1 MYTLQN
7 KNQSC
12 RIRNPF
18 FGLLCGSPIAAE
30 LNFVFRENRIVV
42 GRKFAV
48 RTVGQY
54 LKDADV
60 LNVSRKNI
68 VEGFLVFFPALHF
81 VKVVEGIHIGAD
93 IGRFPRIREPA
104 FRHGHIGFGIGKCVE
119 VSCQYGR
126 NVTEFT
132 GHFRTERGT
141 PKLRLSAFMIE
152 MRIEMREF
160 FAAFLIEKEG
170 IAADP
175 GKRRIPA
182 AARNSRCF
190 REPETAL
197 LKKLETLLKIEDCG
211 ELTMDCLRGQS
222 EKWKHLT
229 SLVDEAVAG
238 VKNEVVLLD
247 CELEYIH
254 DRIEELSSVDL
265 QEKMWLN
272 QNNDTGRISS
282 YAELMCSLYDD
293 CFLELVLKKAMEK
306 YGHSNNALNGLY
318 KLSSL
323 LNNYEEPYTNG
334 HIDDEL
340 IIKDSNW
347 QVIVKQ
353 AQRVLANWDQIQ
365 PMLSQ
370 L

>member
-1 MYTLQN
+1 MKEISPEELYSLYKDTLY
-7 KNQSC
+7 KCQSK
-12 RIRNPF
+12 IFN
-18 FGLLCGSPIAAE
+18 
-30 LNFVFRENRIVV
+30 
-42 GRKFAV
+42 
-48 RTVGQY
+48 Y
-54 LKDADV
+54 ADD
-60 LNVSRKNI
+60 I
-68 VEGFLVFFPALHF
+68 VETMVFEDF
-81 VKVVEGIHIGAD
+81 VIGATSFLHD
-93 IGRFPRIREPA
+93 DSLNTLINNHLIDKKKYDLSREIRA
-104 FRHGHIGFGIGKCVE
+104 
-119 VSCQYGR
+119 
-126 NVTEFT
+126 
-132 GHFRTERGT
+132 
-141 PKLRLSAFMIE
+141 L
-152 MRIEMREF
+152 F
-160 FAAFLIEKEG
+160 FE
-170 IAADP
+170 
-175 GKRRIPA
+175 
-182 AARNSRCF
+182 
-190 REPETAL
+190 
-197 LKKLETLLKIEDCG
+197 IEDHG

-247 CELEYIH
+247 CELEYIR

-282 YAELMCSLYDD
+282 YSELMCSLYDD
-293 CFLELVLKKAMEK
+293 CFLEIVLKKAMEK

-347 QVIVKQ
+347 QMIVKQ
-353 AQRVLANWDQIQ
+353 AQRVLAHWNQIQ

>member
-1 MYTLQN
+1 MKEISPEELYSLYKDTLY
-7 KNQSC
+7 KCQSK
-12 RIRNPF
+12 IFN
-18 FGLLCGSPIAAE
+18 
-30 LNFVFRENRIVV
+30 
-42 GRKFAV
+42 
-48 RTVGQY
+48 Y
-54 LKDADV
+54 ADD
-60 LNVSRKNI
+60 I
-68 VEGFLVFFPALHF
+68 VETMVFEDF
-81 VKVVEGIHIGAD
+81 VIGATSFLHD
-93 IGRFPRIREPA
+93 DSLNINTLINNHLIDKKQYDLSREIRA
-104 FRHGHIGFGIGKCVE
+104 
-119 VSCQYGR
+119 
-126 NVTEFT
+126 
-132 GHFRTERGT
+132 
-141 PKLRLSAFMIE
+141 L
-152 MRIEMREF
+152 F
-160 FAAFLIEKEG
+160 FE
-170 IAADP
+170 
-175 GKRRIPA
+175 
-182 AARNSRCF
+182 
-190 REPETAL
+190 
-197 LKKLETLLKIEDCG
+197 IEDHG

-247 CELEYIH
+247 CELEYIR

-347 QVIVKQ
+347 QMIVKL
-353 AQRVLANWDQIQ
+353 AQTVLANWDQIQ

>member
-1 MYTLQN
+1 MEVISPEELYSLYKDTLH
-7 KNQSC
+7 KCQSK
-12 RIRNPF
+12 IFNYADDIIEMMVF
-18 FGLLCGSPIAAE
+18 E
-30 LNFVFRENRIVV
+30 DFV
-42 GRKFAV
+42 
-48 RTVGQY
+48 
-54 LKDADV
+54 
-60 LNVSRKNI
+60 
-68 VEGFLVFFPALHF
+68 
-81 VKVVEGIHIGAD
+81 IGATSFLHD
-93 IGRFPRIREPA
+93 NSLNRLLDNHLIDKKQYDLSREIRA
-104 FRHGHIGFGIGKCVE
+104 
-119 VSCQYGR
+119 
-126 NVTEFT
+126 
-132 GHFRTERGT
+132 
-141 PKLRLSAFMIE
+141 L
-152 MRIEMREF
+152 F
-160 FAAFLIEKEG
+160 FE
-170 IAADP
+170 
-175 GKRRIPA
+175 
-182 AARNSRCF
+182 
-190 REPETAL
+190 
-197 LKKLETLLKIEDCG
+197 IEDCG

-306 YGHSNNALNGLY
+306 YGHSNNALNELY
-318 KLSSL
+318 KLNTL
-323 LNNYEEPYTNG
+323 LDNYEEPYTNG
-334 HIDDEL
+334 HIEDEL

-347 QVIVKQ
+347 QMIVKQ
-353 AQRVLANWDQIQ
+353 AQTVLANWDQIQ

>member
-1 MYTLQN
+1 MKEISPEELYSLYKDTLY
-7 KNQSC
+7 KCQSK
-12 RIRNPF
+12 IFNYADDIVETMVF
-18 FGLLCGSPIAAE
+18 EDFVIGATSFLHDNS
-30 LNFVFRENRIVV
+30 LNTLINNHLIDE
-42 GRKFAV
+42 K
-48 RTVGQY
+48 QY
-54 LKDADV
+54 DL
-60 LNVSRKNI
+60 SRKI
-68 VEGFLVFFPALHF
+68 RALFF
-81 VKVVEGIHIGAD
+81 E
-93 IGRFPRIREPA
+93 
-104 FRHGHIGFGIGKCVE
+104 
-119 VSCQYGR
+119 
-126 NVTEFT
+126 
-132 GHFRTERGT
+132 
-141 PKLRLSAFMIE
+141 
-152 MRIEMREF
+152 
-160 FAAFLIEKEG
+160 
-170 IAADP
+170 
-175 GKRRIPA
+175 
-182 AARNSRCF
+182 
-190 REPETAL
+190 
-197 LKKLETLLKIEDCG
+197 IEDHG

-347 QVIVKQ
+347 QMIVKQ
-353 AQRVLANWDQIQ
+353 AQTVLANWDQIQ

-370 L
+370 H

>member
-1 MYTLQN
+1 MKEISPEELYSLYKDTLY
-7 KNQSC
+7 KCQSK
-12 RIRNPF
+12 IFN
-18 FGLLCGSPIAAE
+18 
-30 LNFVFRENRIVV
+30 
-42 GRKFAV
+42 
-48 RTVGQY
+48 Y
-54 LKDADV
+54 ADD
-60 LNVSRKNI
+60 I
-68 VEGFLVFFPALHF
+68 VETMVFEDF
-81 VKVVEGIHIGAD
+81 VIGATSFLHD
-93 IGRFPRIREPA
+93 DSLNTLINN
-104 FRHGHIGFGIGKCVE
+104 H
-119 VSCQYGR
+119 
-126 NVTEFT
+126 
-132 GHFRTERGT
+132 
-141 PKLRLSAFMIE
+141 
-152 MRIEMREF
+152 
-160 FAAFLIEKEG
+160 LIEKKQY
-170 IAADP
+170 DL
-175 GKRRIPA
+175 
-182 AARNSRCF
+182 SREI
-190 REPETAL
+190 RAL
-197 LKKLETLLKIEDCG
+197 FFEIEDCE

-265 QEKMWLN
+265 QEKMW
-272 QNNDTGRISS
+272 NNDTGRISS

-323 LNNYEEPYTNG
+323 LNDYEEPYTNG
-334 HIDDEL
+334 CIDDEL

-353 AQRVLANWDQIQ
+353 AQTVLANWDQIQ

>member
-1 MYTLQN
+1 MKEISPEELYSLYKDTLY
-7 KNQSC
+7 KCQSKIFNYADDIVETMVFEDFVIGATSFLHDDSLNTLINNHLIDKKQYDLTR
-12 RIRNPF
+12 RIRA
-18 FGLLCGSPIAAE
+18 L
-30 LNFVFRENRIVV
+30 
-42 GRKFAV
+42 
-48 RTVGQY
+48 
-54 LKDADV
+54 
-60 LNVSRKNI
+60 
-68 VEGFLVFFPALHF
+68 FL
-81 VKVVEGIHIGAD
+81 E
-93 IGRFPRIREPA
+93 
-104 FRHGHIGFGIGKCVE
+104 
-119 VSCQYGR
+119 
-126 NVTEFT
+126 
-132 GHFRTERGT
+132 
-141 PKLRLSAFMIE
+141 
-152 MRIEMREF
+152 
-160 FAAFLIEKEG
+160 
-170 IAADP
+170 
-175 GKRRIPA
+175 
-182 AARNSRCF
+182 
-190 REPETAL
+190 
-197 LKKLETLLKIEDCG
+197 IEDCG
-211 ELTMDCLRGQS
+211 ELTMECLKGRS
-222 EKWKHLT
+222 EKWLHLT

-247 CELEYIH
+247 CELEYIR

-347 QVIVKQ
+347 QMIVKQ
-353 AQRVLANWDQIQ
+353 AQTVLANWDQIQ